1 MMDILRRFMYGRYGN
16 DSLNKFLTT
25 IAFVLLIP
33 YWFTLWSVFSVLI
46 FALFVTIYYRMFSRQ
61 TYKRASENSRF
72 LTWWAP
78 IQRKTL
84 GKTMQMQDK
93 QHRYFKCPTCH
104 KTLRV
109 PRGKGKISIT
119 CPHCKR
125 KFIKKT

>member
-1 MMDILRRFMYGRYGN
+1 MMDFLRRFMYGRYGN
-16 DSLNKFLTT
+16 DSLNKFLMT

-33 YWFTLWSVFSVLI
+33 FWFTRWSILSILI
-46 FALFVTIYYRMFSRQ
+46 LALLVTVYYRIFSRQ
-61 TYKRASENSRF
+61 TYKRSAENSRF

-93 QHRYFKCPTCH
+93 QHRYFKCPACH

-109 PRGKGKISIT
+109 PRGRGKISIT
-119 CPHCKR
+119 CPHCKQN
-125 KFIKKT
+125 FIKKT

>member
-1 MMDILRRFMYGRYGN
+1 MMDFLRRFMYGRYGN

-25 IAFVLLIP
+25 IACVLLIP
-33 YWFTLWSVFSVLI
+33 YWVTRWRIIYYLI
-46 FALFVTIYYRMFSRQ
+46 FVLFITIYYRMLSRQ
-61 TYKRASENSRF
+61 TYKRAAENSRF

-93 QHRYFKCPTCH
+93 QHRYFKCPTCR

-125 KFIKKT
+125 NFIKKT

>member
-1 MMDILRRFMYGRYGN
+1 MMDFLRRFMYGRYGN

-33 YWFTLWSVFSVLI
+33 YWITHWSVFSILI
-46 FALFVTIYYRMFSRQ
+46 FALLVTVYYRMFSRQ
-61 TYKRASENSRF
+61 TYKSASENGRF

-78 IQRKTL
+78 IQRKSL

-93 QHRYFKCPTCH
+93 QHRYFKCPTCR

>member
-1 MMDILRRFMYGRYGN
+1 MMDFLRRFMYGRYGN
-16 DSLNKFLTT
+16 DSLNKFLVT
-25 IAFVLLIP
+25 IAFILLIP
-33 YWFTLWSVFSVLI
+33 YWITKWSIFSALI
-46 FALFVTIYYRMFSRQ
+46 FALLVTTYYRMLSKQ
-61 TYKRASENSRF
+61 TYKRAAENSRF

-93 QHRYFKCPTCH
+93 QHRYYKCPTCH